1 MQTIIRPA
9 ETKDIPGILEIINYN
24 ILHSTAVYD
33 YDTRSLADM
42 QAWFEERQ
50 QSGFPVIVAEAN
62 GEVAGYATYG
72 TFRFKVGFRFTV
84 EHSVYVS
91 ENHNGKGIG
100 KLLITELI
108 ALAKKQNLHT
118 MIGCIDAENKGS
130 IEFHKKFGF
139 TEEGVL
145 KQSGYKFDRWLDLLF
160 MQLMLE

>member
-1 MQTIIRPA
+1 MQTTIRPA
-9 ETKDIPGILEIINYN
+9 EAKDLPKILEIINHN

-33 YDTRSLADM
+33 YDTRSLSDI
-42 QAWFEERQ
+42 QAWFNERL
-50 QSGFPVIVAEAN
+50 QSGFPVIVAES
-62 GEVAGYATYG
+62 GSKIAGYATYG

-91 ENHNGKGIG
+91 EKYNGQGIG
-100 KLLITELI
+100 KLLMAELI
-108 ALAKKQNLHT
+108 SLAKKQGLHT
-118 MIGCIDAENKGS
+118 MIGCIDNDNKSS

-145 KQSGYKFDRWLDLLF
+145 RQSGYKFDRWLDLLF